1 MNNWKTLMIFKFPR
15 EAEEAQ
21 KLLKINGITTILD
34 VIYMTE
40 TYEFYHLISCEKLMI
55 NDDNYRNGLQLLK
68 KSGFNQ
74 TKELIDGSYLEIDLT
89 ESSACQ

>member
-1 MNNWKTLMIFKFPR
+1 MIFKLPR

-21 KLLKINGITTILD
+21 KLLKLNGIPTILD

-55 NDDNYRNGLQLLK
+55 NDENYRNGLQLLK

-74 TKELIDGSYLEIDLT
+74 TKELIDGSFREIDLS
-89 ESSACQ
+89 EKSAYQ